1 MSRPPASTRAASVM
15 SKSSSV
21 RSNATTAPRSSSRPT
36 TWPKPKSC
44 AIASRSW
51 WAAGSSPTA
60 PRPNSAGRSPAGGPS
75 TPSTWRTCSWSSPG
89 GTWKTTRTRRRPS
102 MTDIRFPAPARR
114 FPVGQQLNLGWA
126 FVERQTNLWKRHWA
140 WEIVWLVYGVVNT
153 LAITFI
159 AKQLTTEGIVSGK
172 QANDLVLF
180 LLLGTLVWAYLSAVL
195 DDISL
200 VVTWERWEGTIEHT
214 LMAPVPRWVHLIG
227 MAVFGVLHATVR
239 TLLIMAIA
247 LPFFSVDFGQADWAT
262 AAVVMIVGSLS
273 IASLGILAGVLPL
286 LYPERGTQMS
296 FMVQAFVL
304 LVSGV
309 YYSVDVLPPWLR
321 VFSEISPATYIL
333 DGIRGALIDGDGV
346 QDLLGTLATLFLCG
360 VILVPGSIA
369 VFAV

>member
-1 MSRPPASTRAASVM
+1 MTTLPNRM
-15 SKSSSV
+15 
-21 RSNATTAPRSSSRPT
+21 ATPRSP
-36 TWPKPKSC
+36 
-44 AIASRSW
+44 
-51 WAAGSSPTA
+51 
-60 PRPNSAGRSPAGGPS
+60 GPV
-75 TPSTWRTCSWSSPG
+75 TL
-89 GTWKTTRTRRRPS
+89 
-102 MTDIRFPAPARR
+102 A
-114 FPVGQQLNLGWA
+114 WA
-126 FVERQTNLWKRHWA
+126 FVERQTNLWKRYWA
-140 WEIVWLVYGVVNT
+140 WELVWLVYGVVNT

-159 AKQLTTEGIVSGK
+159 AKQAEQSGFVDAK

-214 LMAPVPRWVHLIG
+214 LMAPVPRWVHLVG

-262 AAVVMIVGSLS
+262 AAVVMIVGSVS

-309 YYSVDVLPPWLR
+309 YYSVDVLPGWLR
-321 VFSEISPATYIL
+321 ILSYGSPATYVL
-333 DGIRGALIDGDGV
+333 DGIRDALIDGDSIGNSL
-346 QDLLGTLATLFLCG
+346 DTLAILAGFGAFLLPAS
-360 VILVPGSIA
+360 IL
-369 VFAV
+369 VFAVAERWAKKTGKLKRQG